1 MPFAVQGV
9 PSPDLIRKTSDLSVR
24 RQCELLG
31 VTRSKVY
38 YTPKSPDEQAVERK
52 ERIMALIDYW
62 HTENPAWGAR
72 KIRVLLR
79 NDGYLVT
86 RKTVT
91 KYMREMAIYPIYP
104 GPNTSKRN
112 FKEGI
117 MPYLLRGYVPQFPNQ
132 VWSIDI
138 TYIKMKR
145 RHMYL
150 TAIID
155 WYSRMIVGWKLSDT
169 LETAP
174 VLEVVQEAVER
185 HGVPAIIN
193 SDQGSQ
199 FTSDDYKEFLKSLHI
214 RQSMD
219 GKSRW
224 ADNIM
229 IERWFRSLKTE
240 KIYIEEYTTERELC
254 ACIAAFVD
262 QYNNV
267 RPHESL
273 EYVTPASVFAS
284 SFGLCL
290 HA

>member
-1 MPFAVQGV
+1 MPFAAQGN
-9 PSPDLIRKTSDLSVR
+9 PSPDLIQKTSDLSVR

-38 YTPKSPDEQAVERK
+38 YTPKAPDEEAIERK

-79 NDGYLVT
+79 NEGYFVT

-104 GPNTSKRN
+104 GPNASKRN
-112 FKEGI
+112 YKEGI
-117 MPYLLRGYVPQFPNQ
+117 LPYLLRGYVPQFPNQ

-155 WYSRMIVGWKLSDT
+155 WYSRMIMGWKLSDT

-174 VLEVVQEAVER
+174 VLYVVRESVER

-199 FTSDDYKEFLKSLHI
+199 FTSDDYKELLKSLHI

-240 KIYIEEYTTERELC
+240 KIYIEEYTTERELRV
-254 ACIAAFVD
+254 CIAAFIN

-273 EYVTPASVFAS
+273 DNATPSSVFAA
-284 SFGLCL
+284 SFIAC
-290 HA
+290 A

>member
-1 MPFAVQGV
+1 M
-9 PSPDLIRKTSDLSVR
+9 IRKENDLSVR

-38 YTPKSPDEQAVERK
+38 YTPKEPDAEVIERK

-62 HTENPAWGAR
+62 HTENPAWGTR
-72 KIRVLLR
+72 KIRVLLCGE
-79 NDGYLVT
+79 GYIVT
-86 RKTVT
+86 RKTVQ

-104 GPNTSKRN
+104 KENTSKRN
-112 FKEGI
+112 YKEGI
-117 MPYLLRGYVPQFPNQ
+117 LPYLLRNYDVQFPNQ

-145 RHMYL
+145 SHMYL

-155 WYSRMIVGWKLSDT
+155 WYSRKIVGWKLSDT
-169 LETAP
+169 LETSS
-174 VLEVVQEAVER
+174 VLTTVREAVE
-185 HGVPAIIN
+185 HNGVPAIIN

-199 FTSDDYKEFLKSLHI
+199 FTSEDYKALLKSLHI

-224 ADNIM
+224 ADNVM

-240 KIYIEEYTTERELC
+240 KIYIEECSNERELRV
-254 ACIAAFVD
+254 CIREYVN

-267 RPHESL
+267 RPHGAL
-273 EYVTPASVFAS
+273 DYATPTSVYDAI
-284 SFGLCL
+284 FGFC
-290 HA
+290 A

>member
-1 MPFAVQGV
+1 MPFAAQGN
-9 PSPDLIRKTSDLSVR
+9 PSPDLIQKTSDLSVR

-38 YTPKSPDEQAVERK
+38 YTPKAPDEEAIERK

-79 NDGYLVT
+79 NEGYFVT

-91 KYMREMAIYPIYP
+91 KYMREMVIYPIYP

-112 FKEGI
+112 YKEGI
-117 MPYLLRGYVPQFPNQ
+117 LPYLLRGYVPQFPNQ

-174 VLEVVQEAVER
+174 VLDVVREAVER

-199 FTSDDYKEFLKSLHI
+199 FTSDDYKELLKSLHI

-240 KIYIEEYTTERELC
+240 KIYIEEYTTERELRV
-254 ACIAAFVD
+254 CIAAFIN

-273 EYVTPASVFAS
+273 DNATPSSVFAA
-284 SFGLCL
+284 SFIAC
-290 HA
+290 A

>member
-1 MPFAVQGV
+1 MPFAAQGD

-38 YTPKSPDEQAVERK
+38 YTPKSPDEEAIERK
-52 ERIMALIDYW
+52 ERIMGLIDYW
-62 HTENPAWGAR
+62 HTENPTWGAR

-79 NDGYLVT
+79 NDGYFVS
-86 RKTVT
+86 RKTVQ
-91 KYMREMAIYPIYP
+91 KYMREMAIYPVYP
-104 GPNTSKRN
+104 RPNTSKRN
-112 FKEGI
+112 YKEGI
-117 MPYLLRGYVPQFPNQ
+117 LPYLLRNYMAQFPNQ

-155 WYSRMIVGWKLSDT
+155 WYSRKIVGWKLADT
-169 LETAP
+169 LEAAP
-174 VLEVVQEAVER
+174 VLETVREAVER
-185 HGVPAIIN
+185 NGVPAIIN
-193 SDQGSQ
+193 SDQGCQ
-199 FTSDDYKEFLKSLHI
+199 FTSDDYKALLKSLHI

-240 KIYIEEYTTERELC
+240 KIYVEEYANERELRI
-254 ACIAAFVD
+254 CIED
-262 QYNNV
+262 YINQYNNV

-273 EYVTPASVFAS
+273 DNATPSSVYAASFA
-284 SFGLCL
+284 LC
-290 HA
+290 A

>member
-1 MPFAVQGV
+1 M
-9 PSPDLIRKTSDLSVR
+9 IRKENDLSVR

-38 YTPKSPDEQAVERK
+38 YTPKEPDAEAIERK

-62 HTENPAWGAR
+62 HTENPAWGTR
-72 KIRVLLR
+72 KIRVLLCSE
-79 NDGYLVT
+79 GYIVT
-86 RKTVT
+86 RKTVQ

-104 GPNTSKRN
+104 IYPKENTSKRN
-112 FKEGI
+112 YKEGI
-117 MPYLLRGYVPQFPNQ
+117 LPYLLRNYDVQFPNQ

-145 RHMYL
+145 SHMYL

-155 WYSRMIVGWKLSDT
+155 WYSRKIVGWKLSDT
-169 LETAP
+169 LETSS
-174 VLEVVQEAVER
+174 VLTTVREAVE
-185 HGVPAIIN
+185 HNGVPAIIN

-199 FTSDDYKEFLKSLHI
+199 FTSEDYKALLKSLHI

-224 ADNIM
+224 GDNIM

-240 KIYIEEYTTERELC
+240 KIYIEEYSTERELRS
-254 ACIAAFVD
+254 CIRDYVN

-267 RPHESL
+267 RPHEAL
-273 EYVTPASVFAS
+273 DYATPVSVYDAA
-284 SFGLCL
+284 FGFC
-290 HA
+290 A

>member
-1 MPFAVQGV
+1 
-9 PSPDLIRKTSDLSVR
+9 
-24 RQCELLG
+24 
-31 VTRSKVY
+31 VY
-38 YTPKSPDEQAVERK
+38 YTPKSPDEQAIERK
-52 ERIMALIDYW
+52 ERIMSLIDYW

-155 WYSRMIVGWKLSDT
+155 WYSRLIVGWKLSDT

-174 VLEVVQEAVER
+174 VLEVVQEAVEC

-199 FTSDDYKEFLKSLHI
+199 FTSDDYKELLKSLHI

>member
-1 MPFAVQGV
+1 MPFAAQGD
-9 PSPDLIRKTSDLSVR
+9 PSPDLIRKRSELSVR

-31 VTRSKVY
+31 VTRSRIY
-38 YTPKSPDEQAVERK
+38 HTPKPPNEEAVERK
-52 ERIMALIDYW
+52 ERVMALIDYW

-79 NDGYLVT
+79 NDGYYVS
-86 RKTVT
+86 RKTVQ
-91 KYMREMAIYPIYP
+91 KYMRQMAIYPIYP
-104 GPNTSKRN
+104 GPNLSKRKY
-112 FKEGI
+112 KEGI
-117 MPYLLRGYVPQFPNQ
+117 LPYLLRGYVAQFPNQ

-138 TYIKMKR
+138 TYIRMKR
-145 RHMYL
+145 HHMYL

-155 WYSRMIVGWKLSDT
+155 WYSRKIVGWRLSDT

-174 VLEVVQEAVER
+174 VLKTVREAVER
-185 HGVPAIIN
+185 NGVPAIIN

-199 FTSDDYKEFLKSLHI
+199 FTSDDYKSLLKSLHI

-240 KIYIEEYTTERELC
+240 KIYIEEYATERELR
-254 ACIAAFVD
+254 ACIDGFID

-273 EYVTPASVFAS
+273 DNATPASVYAASFA
-284 SFGLCL
+284 
-290 HA
+290 A